1 MEISYIALTRT
12 ETKILEKS
20 AKVPI
25 PKNSC
30 TRLLRLDLVD
40 EIMEYSHG
48 DMPIETGMCEIT
60 DKGTDF
66 LAYRKQFKKDV
77 LLENAWIPVVVS
89 ILTNL
94 STDGI
99 QWLLPLIQQW
109 FASAVR

>member
-12 ETKILEKS
+12 ETKILKKS
-20 AKVPI
+20 AKTPI

-30 TRLLRLDLVD
+30 ARLLRLDLVE

-48 DMPIETGMCEIT
+48 DMPIETGLCEIT
-60 DKGTDF
+60 DIGTDF
-66 LAYRKQFKKDV
+66 LAYRKQFKKDI

-94 STDGI
+94 LTDGI
-99 QWLLPLIQQW
+99 QWLLPLIQQL
-109 FASAVR
+109 FSNAVQ